1 MSDYQE
7 NISYAPESLGKS
19 VLGYS
24 IARNSIGNR
33 FPGQKYVGA
42 MVRKSVRVVLVAE
55 NDLVEFQLRF
65 DLIFRLT
72 FSCLSLDFQLRLK
85 RLAVAQRQLSGQDR
99 SRLQSIHSL
108 RLIRLGR
115 TSAP

>member
-1 MSDYQE
+1 M
-7 NISYAPESLGKS
+7 K
-19 VLGYS
+19 
-24 IARNSIGNR
+24 
-33 FPGQKYVGA
+33 KYVGA

-72 FSCLSLDFQLRLK
+72 FSCLSLDFQLRFK

-99 SRLQSIHSL
+99 SRLQSIRSL
-108 RLIRLGR
+108 RLIRL
-115 TSAP
+115 